1 MEKRWNILSADDAVV
16 NSLQASLKINP
27 VICKILVQR
36 GIDSFEKARNFF
48 RPELSQ
54 LHSPWLMKDMEKA
67 VDRVTKA
74 DYFTRLR
81 HQIR

>member
-1 MEKRWNILSADDAVV
+1 MEKRWNILTADEAVV
-16 NSLQASLKINP
+16 NSLQAALKINP

-36 GIDSFEKARNFF
+36 GIDSYEKARDYF

-67 VDRVTKA
+67 VARVIKA
-74 DYFTRLR
+74 IDQKEKMLV
-81 HQIR
+81 